1 MTWRVKAWTKDER
14 PKRESKDQATPEGG
28 FRAKTGIRKQT
39 AEMHIA
45 TDSPG
50 VALEKAAKAA
60 AKMDDASAAAV
71 VRITVERIS
80 EDTSGDP
87 FAK

>member
-1 MTWRVKAWTKDER
+1 MTFRVKAWTKDER
-14 PKRESKDQATPEGG
+14 PERTSKDQPKPDGG
-28 FRAKTGIRKQT
+28 FRAKTGIRKAT

-45 TDSPG
+45 TDSPA
-50 VALEKAAKAA
+50 VALDKASKAA

-71 VRITVERIS
+71 VRITLERIS
-80 EDTSGDP
+80 EETSGDP